1 MIRPGDL
8 EPQAGQEARLE
19 GTRPQESRPQA
30 SREPPDT
37 LAGTIERVTFHNA
50 ETGFCVLKVQA
61 AGKRDLVPVVGHAP
75 AIAAGE
81 WIAAAGRWTSD
92 RQHGL
97 QFRAETLRVTPP
109 TGREGIVRYLASG
122 QMRGIGPA
130 MAQRIVALFGADT
143 FAVIEAEP
151 GRLTEVEG
159 IGPKRAARILRGWA
173 EQKRVREIMIFL
185 HAHGVGT
192 ARAVR
197 IFRTYGRDA
206 IAVMTQDP
214 YRLARDIRGIGFRT
228 ADAIAMR
235 LGMAREAPQR
245 LRAGVTFALQTA
257 TDEGHCG
264 LPTERLVALAQRL
277 LEVEPDLIRL
287 AIALE
292 LRGADVV
299 ADTIAVGTSGS
310 ETCLFLKG
318 LHGAERAIAD
328 RLIDRRDG
336 PPPWPAI
343 DLARAIPWVEGRT
356 GKTLS
361 PSQAAAIGT
370 MLAARLCVLTG
381 GPGVGKTSTLD
392 SLLRILVAKGVRVLL
407 AAPTGRAA
415 KRMTEQTG
423 LPARTLHRLLEVD
436 PARGGFAR
444 DAENPLDCDLL
455 VVDEASM
462 IDVPLMNAL
471 LKAVPE
477 RAALLLV
484 GDVDQ
489 LPSVGPGQVLADLI
503 ASERVPVARLTEVFR
518 QAAASR
524 IVVNAHRINR
534 GLMPE
539 ARPPVPEARPPVPES
554 GPPGPEAESPG
565 PGGVSPDAAADFYWI
580 AVDDPEIGLDRLIE
594 VVTRRIPARFG
605 LDPLRDIQVLTPM
618 LRGVLG
624 SRNLNHAL
632 QQVLNPP
639 PETAVERFGW
649 RFAPGDRVM
658 ETQNDY
664 DRDVF
669 NGDLGRVVRL
679 EAEDQAVIV
688 AFDGR
693 EVAYPYGELDT
704 LVPAFATTIHKSQGS
719 EYPAVVIPIVN
730 QHFTMLARNLLYT
743 AVTRGRQLVVLV
755 GQPRAIRTAVS
766 GSRQTRRW
774 TKLGQWLRE
783 RG

>member
-8 EPQAGQEARLE
+8 EPQAGQEARPQAS
-19 GTRPQESRPQA
+19 RPQE

-109 TGREGIVRYLASG
+109 TGREGIARYLASG

-299 ADTIAVGTSGS
+299 ADTIAVGTSGA

-336 PPPWPAI
+336 APPWPAI

-539 ARPPVPEARPPVPES
+539 ARPPGPES
-554 GPPGPEAESPG
+554 GPLGPE
-565 PGGVSPDAAADFYWI
+565 AAADFYWI